1 MQPELLTIHHLVK
14 SEDLNHHRTLY
25 AGRGAEWVVE
35 AGFIAA
41 ASLLPPQNVVCVKI
55 HGMLFSRPV
64 RPGEIIHFKSKIVLT
79 GRSRLVAFVT
89 ADAKGQQVVES
100 FLTFVYVDEDGKP
113 QPHGI
118 EIVPVSDEDIALNLQ
133 AQSLHQ

>member
-79 GRSRLVAFVT
+79 GRSRLVAFVS

-113 QPHGI
+113 QLHGI
-118 EIVPVSDEDIALNLQ
+118 EIVPVSDEDIDLNLQ